1 MRAYTLC
8 YILESRQLLVF
19 KKFQNV
25 NEIKRLINRQNSIQ
39 KRAVSLLQ
47 KGELNKNDLMAT
59 LNKNIGQR
67 RRLSQETIN
76 VMVDIFKNE
85 KITSIPTNSFF
96 LFARTTVNPHDGT
109 PSELLLQLNKQDTYI
124 ITLAAGETAE
134 KLFSSPRRAWLFDLT
149 DQHIT
154 LHLPEQSA
162 EQGLHILLPETTD
175 KPAAKAT
182 TSSAAPAKKATAQ
195 THKSAAKDT
204 GKSAPAKAPQ
214 KAAAKPAQKTV
225 AKSAAAK
232 PAQKAATKSTAAK
245 TTKQAAPANTKQHA
259 QSSAHSAKSSAA
271 KQAPA
276 SVAQKA
282 TAPAAQPTSA
292 QSAAPASVAAV
303 TAPAPATPKAAVAT
317 ADQARKTP
325 AHTAA
330 PAPLPGPQEPEVL
343 IKRLLEAGDAYRV
356 VGLDYGKI
364 NMISATD
371 GTEKLLQIPGSVISN
386 HILEYQHAIRQLTRG
401 TIDLDADVE
410 LARLT
415 YMLKRY
421 VLKSCRKIVSR
432 LTEFYGDNVIY
443 VTEMH
448 PSLKL
453 DQPQTIILSPDYFYK
468 ALFTVLFEM
477 IGSNAAIIQVPNN
490 ETSIICPWCGFTN
503 ADNRQKEVHQF
514 KCLNCGHTIN
524 DDHVAAINIRQRGL
538 RQISEITKH
547 LAVTVPTPAESH
559 PDD

>member
-1 MRAYTLC
+1 M
-8 YILESRQLLVF
+8 VF
-19 KKFQNV
+19 KKFQNI

-47 KGELNKNDLMAT
+47 KGEINKNDLMAT

-85 KITSIPTNSFF
+85 KITSIPANSFF

-124 ITLAAGETAE
+124 ITIAADKTAE
-134 KLFSSPRRAWLFDLT
+134 RLFSSPRRAWLFDLT

-154 LHLPEQSA
+154 LHLPEQTA

-175 KPAAKAT
+175 KSAPQATAAKQPTSSTAKSKVTAKQPAKKTAAKPAATKTPKKAPAKPVKPKTAPKAAKPAKSTQSSATPEAPTSATPQVTAKVAPQSATPAPTAT
-182 TSSAAPAKKATAQ
+182 TQQPTPTPAKSSAAPAAT
-195 THKSAAKDT
+195 
-204 GKSAPAKAPQ
+204 PAK
-214 KAAAKPAQKTV
+214 T
-225 AKSAAAK
+225 
-232 PAQKAATKSTAAK
+232 
-245 TTKQAAPANTKQHA
+245 
-259 QSSAHSAKSSAA
+259 
-271 KQAPA
+271 
-276 SVAQKA
+276 
-282 TAPAAQPTSA
+282 
-292 QSAAPASVAAV
+292 
-303 TAPAPATPKAAVAT
+303 AVAT
-317 ADQARKTP
+317 VTKASSSL
-325 AHTAA
+325 TANS
-330 PAPLPGPQEPEVL
+330 PSTQAPLPGPKEPEVL
-343 IKRLLEAGDAYRV
+343 IKSLLEAGNAYRV

-371 GTEKLLQIPGSVISN
+371 GSDKLLQIPGSVISN

-448 PSLKL
+448 PSLKM

-477 IGSNAAIIQVPNN
+477 IGPNAAIIQVPNN

-547 LAVTVPTPAESH
+547 LSVTVPTPAESH

>member
-1 MRAYTLC
+1 M
-8 YILESRQLLVF
+8 VF
-19 KKFQNV
+19 KKFQNI

-154 LHLPEQSA
+154 LHLPEQA
-162 EQGLHILLPETTD
+162 ATQGLHILLPETTD
-175 KPAAKAT
+175 KPAAKQ
-182 TSSAAPAKKATAQ
+182 AAPAKKAATQAP
-195 THKSAAKDT
+195 KSAAKAT
-204 GKSAPAKAPQ
+204 AKSAQAPQ
-214 KAAAKPAQKTV
+214 KTAAQPKPAQKTA
-225 AKSAAAK
+225 AKSATAKATPKVAAQSATAK
-232 PAQKAATKSTAAK
+232 PTKKATPTTPKQQAHSTA
-245 TTKQAAPANTKQHA
+245 QAP
-259 QSSAHSAKSSAA
+259 KSSAA
-271 KQAPA
+271 AQPA
-276 SVAQKA
+276 HRVAQKS
-282 TAPAAQPTSA
+282 APKVAQPTK
-292 QSAAPASVAAV
+292 APTSVAAV
-303 TAPAPATPKAAVAT
+303 TPATSKAAVAT
-317 ADQARKTP
+317 VTK
-325 AHTAA
+325 AHKA
-330 PAPLPGPQEPEVL
+330 PAQTATEPLPGPQAPEVL
-343 IKRLLEAGDAYRV
+343 IKRLLEAGEAYRV

-432 LTEFYGDNVIY
+432 LAEFYGDNVIY

-448 PSLKL
+448 PSLNL